1 MITADKV
8 SLRREMRILRRELD
22 AAQRQSAAAGLLQ
35 NLMTLDAF
43 IAADSVALYLVNDG
57 EIDPIDVM
65 HWCWKNDRRTYVPIV
80 IQKQGNFLVF
90 APVGPDS
97 EFRENRFGIP
107 EPVVDEGEVIRA
119 EDLDL
124 VLLPLVAFD
133 AYGNRIGMGGGFYD
147 RTFEFVRDQD
157 VRAPTMIG
165 IAHELQRVPQIESES
180 WDIPL
185 STVVTDSGVY
195 QLKDS

>member
-8 SLRREMRILRRELD
+8 SLRREMRNLRRELD
-22 AAQRQSAAAGLLQ
+22 AVQRQSAAAGLLR

-43 IAADSVALYLVNDG
+43 TAADSVALYLVNDG

-65 HWCWKNDRRTYVPIV
+65 HWCWNNGRRTYVPIV
-80 IQKQGNFLVF
+80 IQQQGNSLVF
-90 APVGPDS
+90 APVSSDS

-107 EPVVDEGEVIRA
+107 EPVVDQSEIIRA
-119 EDLDL
+119 AELDL

-133 AYGNRIGMGGGFYD
+133 ASGNRIGMGGGFYD
-147 RTFEFVRDQD
+147 RTFEFVRDQGAL
-157 VRAPTMIG
+157 VPTMIG

-195 QLKDS
+195 HMKDL

>member
-65 HWCWKNDRRTYVPIV
+65 HWCWKNARRTYVPIV
-80 IQKQGNFLVF
+80 IQQAG
-90 APVGPDS
+90 
-97 EFRENRFGIP
+97 
-107 EPVVDEGEVIRA
+107 
-119 EDLDL
+119 
-124 VLLPLVAFD
+124 
-133 AYGNRIGMGGGFYD
+133 
-147 RTFEFVRDQD
+147 
-157 VRAPTMIG
+157 
-165 IAHELQRVPQIESES
+165 
-180 WDIPL
+180 
-185 STVVTDSGVY
+185 
-195 QLKDS
+195 

>member
-8 SLRREMRILRRELD
+8 SLRREMRILRQALD
-22 AAQRQSAAAGLLQ
+22 DAQRQAAASGLLR

-43 IAADSVALYLVNDG
+43 TAADSVALYLVNDG
-57 EIDPIDVM
+57 EIDPINVM
-65 HWCWKNDRRTYVPIV
+65 HWCWKNARRTYVPIV
-80 IQKQGNFLVF
+80 IQQQGNSLVF

-97 EFRENRFGIP
+97 EFGENRFGIP
-107 EPVVDEGEVIRA
+107 EPVVDEA
-119 EDLDL
+119 EIIGAADLDL

-133 AYGNRIGMGGGFYD
+133 ASGNRIGMGGGFYD